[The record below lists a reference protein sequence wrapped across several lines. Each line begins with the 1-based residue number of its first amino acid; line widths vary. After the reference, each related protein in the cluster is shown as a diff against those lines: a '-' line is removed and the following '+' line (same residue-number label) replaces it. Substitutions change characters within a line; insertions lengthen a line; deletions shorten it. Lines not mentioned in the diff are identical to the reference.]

1 MRIIVLSFY
10 YRPDL
15 CAGSFRATALIKAL
29 LPKMPADTEVELI
42 TTLPNRYSSFPGE
55 APELEK
61 SPGLTI
67 HRIRIP
73 AHNSGMVDQSIAF
86 LYYAYHAA
94 RKANRTNCDLVFG
107 TSSRL
112 MTAVLSSF
120 VAWKK
125 RAPLY
130 LDIRDIFVDTIG
142 SVFPRKISVLVKPFF
157 SMLERWSV
165 GRADKVNLIS
175 KGFAPY
181 FERRYPKK
189 VFSFFTNGIDA
200 EFENPPL
207 PSPQTKESSHG
218 PISVLYVGNIGEGQ
232 ELHSILPELAR
243 RFEGRARFRVIG
255 DGGRRKQLMKKLE
268 EANCGNVEMLP
279 PMKRDRLL
287 VEYQA
292 ADVLFLHL
300 NGSKAFKKVLPSKLF
315 EYAATGK
322 PIWAG
327 VSGYAAAF
335 IQEEIEN
342 AAVFA
347 PCAPDEAETAFL
359 KLRMESVSRGSFIG
373 KYSRSGIM
381 NDMAADILS
390 LLPRALADSS
400 RKER

>member
-1 MRIIVLSFY
+1 MRIVVLSFY
-10 YRPDL
+10 YHPDL
-15 CAGSFRATALIKAL
+15 CAGSFRATALIRAL
-29 LPKMPADTEVELI
+29 LLKTPADTEIEVI
-42 TTLPNRYSSFPGE
+42 TTVPNRYSSFPGE

-67 HRIRIP
+67 HRIKIP
-73 AHNSGMVDQSIAF
+73 GHNSGMVDQSIAF
-86 LYYAYHAA
+86 VYYAYHAV
-94 RKANRTNCDLVFG
+94 RLANKVNCDLVFG

-112 MTAVLSSF
+112 MTAVLSSL

-125 RAPLY
+125 GAPLY

-142 SVFPRKISVLVKPFF
+142 SIFPRKISVIVKPFF
-157 SMLERWSV
+157 SMLERWSM
-165 GRADKVNLIS
+165 GRADKINLIS

-181 FERRYPKK
+181 FKRRYPKK
-189 VFSFFTNGIDA
+189 AFSFFTNGIDV
-200 EFENPPL
+200 EFENPAIPTRPKE
-207 PSPQTKESSHG
+207 PSQD

-243 RFEGRARFRVIG
+243 RFEGRVRFRVIG
-255 DGGRRKQLMKKLE
+255 DGGRRKQLMKKIE
-268 EANCGNVEMLP
+268 ETKCGNVEMLP

-335 IQEEIEN
+335 IREEIEN
-342 AAVFA
+342 AAVFT
-347 PCAPDEAETAFL
+347 PCSPDEAEAAFRKL
-359 KLRMESVSRGSFIG
+359 KMESISRGSFVG

-390 LLPRALADSS
+390 LLRRAEAD
-400 RKER
+400 R

>member
-10 YRPDL
+10 YHPDL

-29 LPKMPADTEVELI
+29 LPKMPADAEIEVI

-67 HRIRIP
+67 HRIKIP
-73 AHNSGMVDQSIAF
+73 GHNSGMVDQSIAF
-86 LYYAYHAA
+86 IHYAYHAA
-94 RKANRTNCDLVFG
+94 RKANRTSCDLVFG

-125 RAPLY
+125 GAPLY

-142 SVFPRKISVLVKPFF
+142 SIFPRKISVIAKPFF
-157 SMLERWSV
+157 SMLERWSM

-181 FERRYPKK
+181 FKRRYPKK
-189 VFSFFTNGIDA
+189 TFSFFTNGIDV
-200 EFENPPL
+200 EFENPAISARL
-207 PSPQTKESSHG
+207 KEPSQG
-218 PISVLYVGNIGEGQ
+218 QISVLYVGNIGEGQ

-255 DGGRRKQLMKKLE
+255 DGGRRKQLMKKIE
-268 EANCGNVEMLP
+268 ETKCGNVEMLP

-287 VEYQA
+287 VEYQS

-300 NGSKAFKKVLPSKLF
+300 NGSKAFRKVLPSKLF

-347 PCAPDEAETAFL
+347 PCSPDEAETAFRKL
-359 KLRMESVSRGSFIG
+359 KIESISRGSFIG

-381 NDMAADILS
+381 NEMAADILG
-390 LLPRALADSS
+390 LLRRAEAD
-400 RKER
+400 R

>member
-1 MRIIVLSFY
+1 MRIVVLSFY

-29 LPKMPADTEVELI
+29 LSKMPADTDIEVI
-42 TTLPNRYSSFPGE
+42 TTLPNRYSSFPGD

-61 SPGLTI
+61 SPRLTI
-67 HRIRIP
+67 HRIKIP
-73 AHNSGMVDQSIAF
+73 GHNSGMIDQSIAF
-86 LYYAYHAA
+86 IHYAYHAI
-94 RKANRTNCDLVFG
+94 RKANRIHCDLVFG

-142 SVFPRKISVLVKPFF
+142 SVFPRKISVIVKPFF
-157 SMLERWSV
+157 SMLERWSI

-181 FERRYPKK
+181 FNRRYPKK
-189 VFSFFTNGIDA
+189 AFSYFSNGIDA
-200 EFENPPL
+200 EFETPTIS
-207 PSPQTKESSHG
+207 SPRSEKPSHG
-218 PISVLYVGNIGEGQ
+218 PITVLYVGNIGEGQ
-232 ELHSILPELAR
+232 ELHSILPALAGK
-243 RFEGRARFRVIG
+243 FEGRARFRVIG
-255 DGGRRKQLMKKLE
+255 DGGRRKQLMEKLE
-268 EANCGNVEMLP
+268 EKRCGNVEMLP

-287 VEYQA
+287 AEYQV

-300 NGSKAFKKVLPSKLF
+300 NGNKAFRKVLPSKIF

-327 VSGYAAAF
+327 VAGYAASF
-335 IQEEIEN
+335 IREEIEN
-342 AAVFA
+342 SAIFT
-347 PCAPDEAETAFL
+347 PCSPEEAETAFRAL
-359 KLRMESVSRGSFIG
+359 KMESISRESFIG

-381 NDMAADILS
+381 NAMAADILG
-390 LLPRALADSS
+390 LLRRA
-400 RKER
+400 